1 MNLVDIIALAK
12 AGYKKADIKE
22 LMELDIPD
30 QKVETVETSTVDNKA
45 NFLSTDE
52 ASAVVGEEPKAAAED
67 SQDKEE
73 IDYKKLYEESQA
85 KLAKVTNDLKAA
97 QKQNVRQ
104 PIEDNNV
111 TDDDLINDLAN
122 AFI

>member
-1 MNLVDIIALAK
+1 MNIKDIIDLAK
-12 AGYKKADIKE
+12 AGYKISEIKE
-22 LMELDIPD
+22 LLSLEIPETPS
-30 QKVETVETSTVDNKA
+30 KTVETSTVDDKA

-97 QKQNVRQ
+97 QKANVRH

-111 TDDDLINDLAN
+111 TDDDIINDLAN